1 MLDTTNFLRIVC
13 IPLLFLIFPRCSKKR
28 KKNKKEGIRSS
39 DDYEK
44 YERSHLTFKDFVIR
58 F

>member
-1 MLDTTNFLRIVC
+1 MLDNKFSSNCVYSTSLSNLSS
-13 IPLLFLIFPRCSKKR
+13 LFKKK